1 MSAPARGTQPGAR
14 HPQHRDPASASAAA
28 GASLSQP
35 SYPQPQHGGQ
45 QQQPTA
51 AAAAAATPAPPRET
65 REQKTARFFET
76 VHLASA
82 ARKDLHPAPRKP
94 PPPPSVV
101 SLSRL
106 LEGLKAPPPPAGG
119 LADVEDECWGPFLAS
134 AERLVA
140 QGSWADIISLA
151 AQKGFYPP
159 LSVVHSLLLE
169 VDKPSSVEKASE
181 TVRRVHVHALAL
193 SRLGRPADALAA
205 LKRLDAYRAYDFSA
219 AHFHAETQ
227 EARAENVLPARSIVP
242 FSLVLLR
249 ASLEESTAP
258 LYTLLVRVENTV
270 RLVERQG
277 ERVPGERQLYQQ
289 RRRATISK
297 LAAKHRGLGE
307 ASPVLKLLTDACTDE
322 YAGDAELNRKRVAA
336 LMNAGLIA
344 EAAAVVA
351 EMAAAASSGA
361 QGAADEASV
370 ASLQGLVAVC
380 HGKIEKADCAFSA
393 HSAPTDISAS
403 NNKVCVSSQ
412 NNVLTHTHPKQAVC
426 AVYSERLPEAI
437 RILERA
443 IAGNPSG
450 LTEPAAQNLCNLYDM
465 EVCLDFLL
473 LAHTS
478 RIHAH
483 HTHSNQPQSEAP
495 ADKKALLYAVAE
507 TYKGRDFAASLQ
519 ATSKPA

>member
-14 HPQHRDPASASAAA
+14 HPHHRDPASASSA
-28 GASLSQP
+28 GAASLSQP
-35 SYPQPQHGGQ
+35 AYPQPQHGGQ

-51 AAAAAATPAPPRET
+51 AAAAAPAAPRET

-82 ARKDLHPAPRKP
+82 ARKDVQPTPRKP
-94 PPPPSVV
+94 PPPPPVV

-106 LEGLKAPPPPAGG
+106 LEGLKAPPPPADG

-140 QGSWADIISLA
+140 QGSWADIISLTG
-151 AQKGFYPP
+151 QKGFYPP

-193 SRLGRPADALAA
+193 SRLGRPTDALAA

-249 ASLEESTAP
+249 ASLEEGTAP

-270 RLVERQG
+270 RLIERKG
-277 ERVPGERQLYQQ
+277 ERVPGERQLYRQ
-289 RRRATISK
+289 RRRATIAK

-307 ASPVLKLLTDACTDE
+307 ASPVLKLLTDACTGE
-322 YAGDAELNRKRVAA
+322 YEGDAELNRRRVAA

-351 EMAAAASSGA
+351 EMAAASSSGA
-361 QGAADEASV
+361 EGAADEASV

-403 NNKVCVSSQ
+403 NNK
-412 NNVLTHTHPKQAVC
+412 AVC

-443 IAGNPSG
+443 IASNPSG

-465 EVCLDFLL
+465 E
-473 LAHTS
+473 
-478 RIHAH
+478 
-483 HTHSNQPQSEAP
+483 SEAP